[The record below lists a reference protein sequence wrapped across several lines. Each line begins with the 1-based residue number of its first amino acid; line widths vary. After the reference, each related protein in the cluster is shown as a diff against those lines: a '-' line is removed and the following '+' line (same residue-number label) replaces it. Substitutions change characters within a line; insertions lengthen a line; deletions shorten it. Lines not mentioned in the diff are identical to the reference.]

1 MKKKSQLIQQKD
13 VNREKVLQ
21 ALRDWKINFTGL
33 NPSIRDLC
41 AVTGIRSTSQVK
53 MALDEL
59 HNLGLVRLYRWKARG
74 ISLVEGA

>member
-1 MKKKSQLIQQKD
+1 MKKKVQQLIQKD

-21 ALRDWKINFTGL
+21 ALRDWQINFTGL

-41 AVTGIRSTSQVK
+41 AVTGIRSTSQIK

-59 HNLGLVRLYRWKARG
+59 HKQGLVRLYPWKARG